1 MARKG
6 SQQKNGLD
14 RNSSSNKKG
23 VSDSGCALP
32 NTKKRGKVSQ
42 GKVVGGEELPNG
54 NHPSVPSSESVNET
68 DHIGDEN
75 KSKQKSRKLMRKEK
89 QGMSVTQGVEQPVPC
104 DSNSGDSVEN
114 LPTMEAS
121 GSRDENGTPPN
132 SNHGSM
138 YSKSSFGHTPNG
150 LHTDD
155 TMGNFES
162 DTVVGHLSASAL
174 SIFKGATEWLER
186 QKPLFITLTAN
197 MSNAACFVRKKVEH
211 AYPIVLR
218 WLMYFGNIM
227 LLLSMVW
234 LDSALRGI
242 DSFLHMGTTSFFSI
256 IWCSI
261 LSIIAMIGMFKFA
274 VVLVVTALVGL
285 LVGFTIAI
293 LLIGISGIV
302 FLWFCGSFWTTGL
315 VICSGGLAFMLSHER
330 LALLI
335 TTSYSIYCAWTYVGW
350 LGLLLALNLSFIS
363 SDALIYFLKNNMNEH
378 RRPHRA
384 TEQTAGKQGQSGFF
398 YSEPEFSCPE
408 TGSGPSADRS
418 PGIPSTSG
426 TDSEIT
432 SEDEVVRLLNCT
444 DHYSVLGLSR
454 YENVD
459 VSILK
464 REYRKKAML
473 VHPDKNMGNEKAVEA
488 FKKLQNAYEVLLD
501 SLKRKEY
508 DDELR
513 REDLLN
519 CFRRIFAKSEKNV
532 CQTRKLNDGGAI
544 IQLYIELNDGTW
556 VLLLGLL
563 NDIHHDLSS
572 ELMEGISS
580 LPLDLRAQTLMVR
593 TLLWRQDRFPVES
606 VEIFI
611 SGFTPKNQNLQPDGA
626 STDCKDFHQAKDGDG
641 WLEQSSQPLLFG
653 ILQKVDPPRAY
664 VCADGKIY
672 DATEWYICQG
682 MRCPANSHKPS
693 FHVNP
698 SLTAKHNNGK
708 GTSSG
713 QRGGAMPSSNL
724 EEGMT
729 EEEFF
734 EWLQNAAQ
742 AGMFDDFPGSTS
754 SESPSTRPGNFSK
767 SAGSSSGSKRKKKGK
782 KQW

>member
-54 NHPSVPSSESVNET
+54 NHLSVPSSESVNET
-68 DHIGDEN
+68 DPIGDEN

-89 QGMSVTQGVEQPVPC
+89 QGMSLTQGVEQPVPC
-104 DSNSGDSVEN
+104 DSNSGDCVEN

-121 GSRDENGTPPN
+121 GSREENGTPPN

-138 YSKSSFGHTPNG
+138 YSKSSFGHSPNG

-174 SIFKGATEWLER
+174 SIFKAATEWLER

-218 WLMYFGNIM
+218 WLMYFGNVM
-227 LLLSMVW
+227 LLLSIVW

-256 IWCSI
+256 ICCSI

-378 RRPHRA
+378 RRPHR
-384 TEQTAGKQGQSGFF
+384 TPEQTAGKQGQSGFF
-398 YSEPEFSCPE
+398 YSEPELSSPE
-408 TGSGPSADRS
+408 TGSGSSADRS

-519 CFRRIFAKSEKNV
+519 CFRRFQNASQKNGRHKFFA
-532 CQTRKLNDGGAI
+532 
-544 IQLYIELNDGTW
+544 
-556 VLLLGLL
+556 
-563 NDIHHDLSS
+563 
-572 ELMEGISS
+572 
-580 LPLDLRAQTLMVR
+580 
-593 TLLWRQDRFPVES
+593 
-606 VEIFI
+606 
-611 SGFTPKNQNLQPDGA
+611 SGFARTDADGEDPLVEA
-626 STDCKDFHQAKDGDG
+626 RQISCRKCGNFHIWFHTKKSKSTARWCQDCKDFHQAKDGDG

-698 SLTAKHNNGK
+698 SLTPKHNNGK

-713 QRGGAMPSSNL
+713 QRGGGAMPSSNL

-742 AGMFDDFPGSTS
+742 AGMFDDFPGGTS